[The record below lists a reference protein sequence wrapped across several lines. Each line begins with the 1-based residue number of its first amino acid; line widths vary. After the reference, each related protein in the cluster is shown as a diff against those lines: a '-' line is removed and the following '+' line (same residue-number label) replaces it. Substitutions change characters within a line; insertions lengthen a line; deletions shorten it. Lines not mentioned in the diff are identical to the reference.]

1 MADVAKF
8 SILTFQRKPG
18 AWRAAIT
25 PRDRRACLASP
36 TKGEE
41 ILSIVT
47 PKDCQCEEA
56 AALAAKEVVKK
67 L

>member
-25 PRDRRACLASP
+25 PKDRRACLASP

-56 AALAAKEVVKK
+56 AALAAREVVKK